1 MTPFDP
7 RLPII
12 AAQAKVKTCH
22 AFHCWHAMRDMGAA
36 FHLEAFAA
44 FAGLETRHVSAI
56 MVAIEQH
63 APLTVKRATAARGTR
78 LPHNWTLPDDWSE
91 WASEARRWYPNDVD
105 AEAMVFADYW
115 QSKAGQTAIKLDWK
129 KTWQNWVRQ
138 SRRPD
143 GTYTKVSRAP
153 VDYAANVENTIALYE
168 RMGRYQEA
176 DDLRRQLSSNVVP
189 ITRAAI

>member
-1 MTPFDP
+1 MLPFDP

-22 AFHCWHAMRDMGAA
+22 AYHCWHAMRDMGTA

-56 MVAIEQH
+56 MTAIEQH

-78 LPHNWTLPDDWSE
+78 LPNDWELPEEWSE
-91 WASEARRWYPNDVD
+91 WASKERRWYPKEVEVEGLKFAGHWQTKTGKD
-105 AEAMVFADYW
+105 A
-115 QSKAGQTAIKLDWK
+115 TKLDWF
-129 KTWQNWVRQ
+129 KTWQNWIRN
-138 SRRPD
+138 SHKPD
-143 GTYTKVSRAP
+143 GTYAKATHAP
-153 VDYAANVENTIALYE
+153 VDHATSIENTIALYE

-189 ITRAAI
+189 ITRAG